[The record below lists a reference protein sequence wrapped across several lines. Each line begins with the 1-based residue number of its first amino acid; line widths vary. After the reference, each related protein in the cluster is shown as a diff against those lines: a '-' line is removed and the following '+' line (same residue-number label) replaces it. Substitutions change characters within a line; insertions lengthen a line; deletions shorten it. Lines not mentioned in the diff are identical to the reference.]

1 MLNWIKSFFVGDS
14 EYDMRFNNAV
24 NTFMESDNPYDNQ
37 LATFMV
43 ACDNGSLDLNEVI
56 AFAEK
61 EDSDRAKMRD
71 SADRFEK
78 LLKGA

>member
-1 MLNWIKSFFVGDS
+1 
-14 EYDMRFNNAV
+14 
-24 NTFMESDNPYDNQ
+24 MESDNPYDNQ
-37 LATFMV
+37 LAIFMV

-78 LLKGA
+78 LLNGA